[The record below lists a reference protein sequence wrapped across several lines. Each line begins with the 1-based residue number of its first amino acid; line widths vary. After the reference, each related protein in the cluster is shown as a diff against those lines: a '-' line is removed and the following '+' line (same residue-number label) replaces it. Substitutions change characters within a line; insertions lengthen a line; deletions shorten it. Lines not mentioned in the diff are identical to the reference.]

1 MLTLIL
7 SFLLSP
13 VSALDISGYT
23 LEHRFGENG
32 VFSQMDGTSIKSSS
46 GVLNLVSGGHVFST
60 DEKQQLQESANAGYM
75 YSIRIP
81 VKNEE
86 YIEASIRSCQIIASR
101 MRLKLTVSVNDAGDP
116 IAIHMST
123 PKYDCSYDIPE
134 SFMDL
139 PDLSISLALQ
149 KPKLG
154 PSPET
159 AKYLEKL
166 EKQREEMAR
175 AEQSDNR
182 SFFAKYW
189 TYIIPAVF
197 LFILFSSMQDPN
209 AAGGNIGGG
218 NQQ

>member
-1 MLTLIL
+1 
-7 SFLLSP
+7 
-13 VSALDISGYT
+13 
-23 LEHRFGENG
+23 
-32 VFSQMDGTSIKSSS
+32 MDGTSIKSSS
-46 GVLNLVSGGHVFST
+46 GVLTLVSGGHIFST
-60 DEKQQLQESANAGYM
+60 DEKQQLQNLSSSM
-75 YSIRIP
+75 F
-81 VKNEE
+81 K
-86 YIEASIRSCQIIASR
+86 CQIIASR

-123 PKYDCSYDIPE
+123 PKYDCSYDISE
-134 SFMDL
+134 SFMNL

-182 SFFAKYW
+182 SFFAKYVS
-189 TYIIPAVF
+189 ILVGILLMDSNF
-197 LFILFSSMQDPN
+197 LECVYHILCY
-209 AAGGNIGGG
+209 
-218 NQQ
+218 

>member
-1 MLTLIL
+1 
-7 SFLLSP
+7 
-13 VSALDISGYT
+13 
-23 LEHRFGENG
+23 
-32 VFSQMDGTSIKSSS
+32 MDGTSIKSSS
-46 GVLNLVSGGHVFST
+46 GVLTLVSGGHVFST
-60 DEKQQLQESANAGYM
+60 DEKQQLQ
-75 YSIRIP
+75 
-81 VKNEE
+81 
-86 YIEASIRSCQIIASR
+86 CQIIASR

-123 PKYDCSYDIPE
+123 PKYDCSYDISE
-134 SFMDL
+134 SFMNL

>member
-1 MLTLIL
+1 MSI
-7 SFLLSP
+7 
-13 VSALDISGYT
+13 V
-23 LEHRFGENG
+23 
-32 VFSQMDGTSIKSSS
+32 IKSSS
-46 GVLNLVSGGHVFST
+46 GVLNLVSSDQAFST
-60 DEKQQLQESANAGYM
+60 NEKHQLLESARAGSLYTVRM
-75 YSIRIP
+75 P
-81 VKNEE
+81 LKNEE
-86 YIEASIRSCQIIASR
+86 FIEASIRSCQIIASK
-101 MRLKLTVSVNDAGDP
+101 MRLKLIVSVNDAGDP

-123 PKYDCSYDIPE
+123 PKYDCSYDV
-134 SFMDL
+134 SASYVDL
-139 PDLSISLALQ
+139 PDLSITFAVH
-149 KPKLG
+149 KPRLG

-209 AAGGNIGGG
+209 AAGGGGGNMGGG